1 MSEIIKSEI
10 QLAIEK
16 IYSLNKVAISED
28 KAFSHMLLKYY
39 FGINFYE
46 QVVTDGPNDGGI
58 DFLHYDE
65 EDEKVIVCQAKYTA
79 SLSCEDIN
87 AEFNKMHSTVE
98 NFMRSNTGAYNNI
111 LKQTLQDAIDRLP
124 DDNSGNVEYR
134 LFTIA
139 DIDTDTIKRKIENL
153 SPKYPL
159 DCAIIDTVE
168 DIEQQIQK
176 IKGSLETVK
185 EAKVNIDEPRNYL
198 RYESNDS
205 RGVLCNISSR
215 SIIQLYNKFY
225 SAGLFDLNIRR

>member
-139 DIDTDTIKRKIENL
+139 DIDTDTIKRKIEKSTTELGRFASQRNCIVSPLVAPSL
-153 SPKYPL
+153 SLPGLYAPPSVRFPTRYRNTISNA
-159 DCAIIDTVE
+159 C
-168 DIEQQIQK
+168 
-176 IKGSLETVK
+176 SL
-185 EAKVNIDEPRNYL
+185 
-198 RYESNDS
+198 
-205 RGVLCNISSR
+205 
-215 SIIQLYNKFY
+215 Q
-225 SAGLFDLNIRR
+225 SAPSFFF